1 MTTSS
6 TNHHTAPHPGPHKKP
21 PLSEFAFVCAGGLL
35 LAVIAGFVNVAVIA
49 LGGLPVTHI
58 TGTVSRLSGDLGRN
72 LTEDALRVAALIG
85 AFIAGAGLSGAII
98 GTATLRFGRR
108 YGVAILLEAGLL
120 AVAAMLG
127 TRWLDAC
134 VVLAAASAGLQN
146 GMASS
151 YRSLIV
157 RTTHMTGVATD
168 LGFHLGR
175 LATGHRTEPWRL
187 VLLVSLLASF
197 IAGGIAGALAA
208 DGLGADAL
216 WLPTGVLAIMGG
228 GYFTARQIMH
238 ARRRRSHR

>member
-6 TNHHTAPHPGPHKKP
+6 TKPRTGPP
-21 PLSEFAFVCAGGLL
+21 FAEFALVCAGGLA

-49 LGGLPVTHI
+49 IGGLPVTHI
-58 TGTVSRLSGDLGRN
+58 TGTVSRLSEDLGRN

-85 AFIAGAGLSGAII
+85 AFIAGAALSGAII

-108 YGVAILLEAGLL
+108 YGVAILLEALLL
-120 AVAAMLG
+120 ASAAALG
-127 TRWLDAC
+127 DRWLDAC

-187 VLLVSLLASF
+187 VLLLALLGSF
-197 IAGGIAGALAA
+197 IAGGVGGAIAA
-208 DGLGADAL
+208 DGLGAEAL
-216 WLPTGVLAIMGG
+216 WLPTVVLAVMGG
-228 GYFTARQIMH
+228 GYFAVRQITQS
-238 ARRRRSHR
+238 RRRPGPR